1 MQPTICVSSFLLAE
15 VFKDLR
21 SYPVIVI
28 RHGCMSTTSQK
39 YVDIDLVVFI
49 ISETGGSAPCIK
61 AFCAH
66 MLNAVLVATLAV
78 LLKACT
84 CSNHFNRSFLI
95 QDVLQI
101 AYVARSSCLSSI
113 RMGSC
118 ITLSSLVRAH
128 FVLMIIKV

>member
-1 MQPTICVSSFLLAE
+1 
-15 VFKDLR
+15 
-21 SYPVIVI
+21 
-28 RHGCMSTTSQK
+28 MSTTSQK

-84 CSNHFNRSFLI
+84 CSNHFNRSFLK
-95 QDVLQI
+95 
-101 AYVARSSCLSSI
+101 RSSDRLRSSKLMSVI
-113 RMGSC
+113 YKDGIMYYFIIIGSC
-118 ITLSSLVRAH
+118 SLRSNDN
-128 FVLMIIKV
+128 